1 MAPWPGGVPQA
12 RDAGNAWFPCQV
24 PQRRMPPFAA
34 QPAGPGAAAYET
46 GTDPIADPPV
56 RQPNVP
62 LQLSQNLPIAS
73 LSAAQLEFRTC
84 SDPSRPPSPHWP
96 APAPWP

>member
-1 MAPWPGGVPQA
+1 MA
-12 RDAGNAWFPCQV
+12 
-24 PQRRMPPFAA
+24 PFAA
-34 QPAGPGAAAYET
+34 QPAGPGGAAAYET
-46 GTDPIADPPV
+46 GTDPIAAPPV

-62 LQLSQNLPIAS
+62 LQLSQILPIAS